1 MTKKKSTSVI
11 DPNKTIKQSNRL
23 IEAKYK
29 LTSQEQKLVIAIC
42 AQLDKNA
49 ANFDTIRIKV
59 ADFANFCNIKSTD
72 IIIEIG
78 PGNGV
83 ITEKLCQKAKKV
95 TSIELDE
102 RLHVYLDSLELK
114 YSNLEV
120 IYQNVLNTY
129 LPKCDKIITSLPYS
143 IIEPFIN
150 KMIKCEFNELIMIMG
165 ETYIDDVINNSN
177 NKLALLTNA
186 YFKAE
191 KLREIDPS
199 SFKPS
204 PRTVSGIIKLIPKS
218 LEETKNDF
226 KLFIIR
232 ELFFYR
238 DMKIKNALKE
248 SIIKYNNCTQRK
260 ARELLSNLNIEEE
273 LLENKFETI
282 SNTYTI
288 RLIEYIDKLE
298 REIS

>member
-1 MTKKKSTSVI
+1 
-11 DPNKTIKQSNRL
+11 
-23 IEAKYK
+23 
-29 LTSQEQKLVIAIC
+29 
-42 AQLDKNA
+42 
-49 ANFDTIRIKV
+49 
-59 ADFANFCNIKSTD
+59 
-72 IIIEIG
+72 
-78 PGNGV
+78 
-83 ITEKLCQKAKKV
+83 
-95 TSIELDE
+95 
-102 RLHVYLDSLELK
+102 
-114 YSNLEV
+114 
-120 IYQNVLNTY
+120 
-129 LPKCDKIITSLPYS
+129 
-143 IIEPFIN
+143 
-150 KMIKCEFNELIMIMG
+150 MIKCEFGELIMIMG
-165 ETYIDDVINNSN
+165 ETYIDDVMNKSN

-191 KLREIDPS
+191 KLREIEPT

-218 LEETKNDF
+218 LEETQNDF

-282 SNTYTI
+282 SNTDTI